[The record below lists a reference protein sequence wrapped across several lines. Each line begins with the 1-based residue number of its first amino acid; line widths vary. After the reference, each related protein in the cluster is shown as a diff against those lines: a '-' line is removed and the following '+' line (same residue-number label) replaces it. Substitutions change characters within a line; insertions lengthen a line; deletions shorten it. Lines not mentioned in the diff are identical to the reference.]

1 MEKMIKSKEILCPYC
16 RSKISVKLP
25 NYGIEII
32 DCPFCNRRIK
42 IMQNRNRIV
51 LYPNLKENFKRF

>member
-16 RSKISVKLP
+16 RSKILVRLP

-32 DCPFCNRRIK
+32 DCSFCNRRIK
-42 IMQNRNRIV
+42 IMQNRNRII
-51 LYPNLKENFKRF
+51 LYPNLK